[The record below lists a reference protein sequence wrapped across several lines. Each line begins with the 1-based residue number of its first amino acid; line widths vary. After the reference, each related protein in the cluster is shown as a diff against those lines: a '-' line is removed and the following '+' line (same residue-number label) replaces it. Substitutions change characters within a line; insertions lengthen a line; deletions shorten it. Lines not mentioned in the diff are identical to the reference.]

1 MSKYPL
7 HHKLTD
13 GLYVVAGAL
22 LMAFALKSF
31 LVPNGFLDGGVTG
44 LSLLLHEAFHTSPLV
59 LALILTGANLPFILM
74 GYFSVSGTFVVKTV
88 AGVIVLAL
96 CFTLIPFPQFLD
108 PQHLAE
114 AGRQASEGS
123 HAGLAHHLPQH
134 FDRILLSIFG
144 GFFLGLGIGLGMR
157 GGCALDG
164 IEVLALYT
172 LRRSSFTI
180 SEIILGINAIL
191 FLLATFIVGFD
202 VALYAILTYYVATRT
217 IDYVIEGLE
226 EFTGV
231 TIISAQSEEIKRRL
245 VRDLGRGITI
255 YKGERGFLKDS
266 FEVSTDVDI
275 VFTVITRL
283 EVRRLRNLVHSID
296 PKAFVF
302 THTIKEAAGGVLS
315 RTAHH

>member
-1 MSKYPL
+1 MSQKYPL
-7 HHKLTD
+7 PYLLVD
-13 GLYVVAGAL
+13 SLYVVAGAL

-44 LSLLLHEAFHTSPLV
+44 LSLLLHESLHTKDLT
-59 LALILTGANLPFILM
+59 LALLLVATNLPFIVM
-74 GYFSVSGTFVVKTV
+74 GYFSVSKTFVVKSI
-88 AGVIVLAL
+88 AAVILLAL

-108 PQHLAE
+108 PQHLAAAVSGHGE
-114 AGRQASEGS
+114 HVVHGA
-123 HAGLAHHLPQH
+123 HLPQA
-134 FDRILLSIFG
+134 FDRILLSVFG

-172 LRRSSFTI
+172 LKRSSFTI
-180 SEIILGINAIL
+180 SEIILGINAVL
-191 FLLATFIVGFD
+191 FLFATVFVGFD
-202 VALYAILTYYVATRT
+202 VALYAILTYFIATRT

-231 TIISAQSEEIKRRL
+231 TIISGKSEEIKRRL
-245 VRDLGRGITI
+245 VFELGRGITV
-255 YKGERGFLKDS
+255 YKGERGFMKQS

-283 EVRRLRNLVHSID
+283 EVRRLRNLVHTID

-302 THTIKEAAGGVLS
+302 TNTIKEAAGGVLS